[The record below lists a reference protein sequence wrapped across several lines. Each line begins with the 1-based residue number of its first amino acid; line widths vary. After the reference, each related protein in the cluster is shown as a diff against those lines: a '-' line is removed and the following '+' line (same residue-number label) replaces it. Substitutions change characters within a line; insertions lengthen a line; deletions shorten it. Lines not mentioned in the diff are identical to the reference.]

1 MLEREDPVK
10 SKPYVNRRMA
20 SFAVVVGLMCLAG
33 VASSQ
38 GLGGG
43 ESCGFI
49 HATVIDG
56 TGAAARVDQTIIVS
70 QNHISAVGTSGRTT
84 IAPGIRVIDATG
96 QFLIPGLWDAH
107 VHTRYKG
114 IDHLRLLIASGI
126 TSARDMGGP
135 WQHLKEI
142 HVWREQIGQ
151 GQRVGPRIIAPG
163 SGLDGPGSPWSHTQ
177 IVSGPDEG
185 RQVVRRLKREGADFV
200 KVNTLL
206 SRESFLAIADEAKL
220 TGLPFVGHVPRAI
233 TVSEASDAGQRSI
246 EHLQDILFA
255 TSARGEELMK
265 QSQEGRVS
273 LNRDSLSV
281 SKVKALADQFRRNQI
296 RVVPTLSLDW
306 TALEAARRDP
316 VIVEADRLRYIPMA
330 YKDEW
335 KRAQTG
341 SVESLQRLFDKEV
354 ELVRE
359 LHRSGVELLAGT
371 DVVKPFFVPG
381 PSLHDELSLLVK
393 AGLSPMEALEAA
405 TRNPARFLGLKD
417 VGTIEPGMVAD
428 LVLLDANPLQNIEN
442 TQRIATVVAAGRL
455 IEKRELQI
463 MLGDIQQMAAQWT
476 GTPTGR

>member
-1 MLEREDPVK
+1 VSAALPQSRLQELEAEIKHSEKEGPLAQRLAELNRQMEAK
-10 SKPYVNRRMA
+10 SKQIKDLETLKGAPKSAQGDSSSQA
-20 SFAVVVGLMCLAG
+20 SP
-33 VASSQ
+33 ASSQ
-38 GLGGG
+38 PKLDVATLRTDLATLQKERDQANGQLQARLNKLRDQLWNIRKPGLPAGMPG
-43 ESCGFI
+43 
-49 HATVIDG
+49 AYAVQDG
-56 TGAAARVDQTIIVS
+56 K
-70 QNHISAVGTSGRTT
+70 
-84 IAPGIRVIDATG
+84 PIDAYVQVRG
-96 QFLIPGLWDAH
+96 D
-107 VHTRYKG
+107 
-114 IDHLRLLIASGI
+114 ID
-126 TSARDMGGP
+126 
-135 WQHLKEI
+135 QH
-142 HVWREQIGQ
+142 H
-151 GQRVGPRIIAPG
+151 
-163 SGLDGPGSPWSHTQ
+163 
-177 IVSGPDEG
+177 
-185 RQVVRRLKREGADFV
+185 
-200 KVNTLL
+200 
-206 SRESFLAIADEAKL
+206 
-220 TGLPFVGHVPRAI
+220 
-233 TVSEASDAGQRSI
+233 
-246 EHLQDILFA
+246 
-255 TSARGEELMK
+255 
-265 QSQEGRVS
+265 
-273 LNRDSLSV
+273 
-281 SKVKALADQFRRNQI
+281 LADQFRRNQI

-463 MLGDIQQMAAQWT
+463 MLGDIQQTAAQWT